1 MSDRSEE
8 LHRKVWEV
16 RKQMLLE
23 ELICQIGCTKNF
35 SDWYDQAKRKGKS
48 PEEWVAF
55 FSGAMEKLLSDENGL
70 YGCYRQY
77 VKKLECPD
85 RELLDIHF
93 ELIKRLVLN
102 CCETILNK
110 VYLDE

>member
-23 ELICQIGCTKNF
+23 ELICQIGCTENF

-55 FSGAMEKLLSDENGL
+55 SAGQWRSYSVMKM
-70 YGCYRQY
+70 GCTVATGSMWRSWSARTGS
-77 VKKLECPD
+77 CWTST
-85 RELLDIHF
+85 
-93 ELIKRLVLN
+93 LN
-102 CCETILNK
+102 
-110 VYLDE
+110 